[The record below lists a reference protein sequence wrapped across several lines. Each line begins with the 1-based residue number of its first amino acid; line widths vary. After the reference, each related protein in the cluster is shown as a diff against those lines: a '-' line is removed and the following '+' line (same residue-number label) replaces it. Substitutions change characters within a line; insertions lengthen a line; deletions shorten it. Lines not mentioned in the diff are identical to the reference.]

1 MSKGFFSNWIV
12 KNILGAV
19 ALILGLTLMASIL
32 LGVVTRHSK
41 VVEVPDFT
49 NMTQQQASALAA
61 EKGIRVEVTD
71 SIYAR
76 RRTGGAVVNQNP
88 YAGVSVKPG
97 RRVMLTI
104 NALHP
109 KMVAMPDLIGVSMRQ
124 AKAELRSKGLSLG
137 RIIYVS
143 DMATNNVLRQL
154 YRSVQIKPG
163 TPIESEATVDLVVGL
178 STFDCTTN
186 VPDVTGFKYSRAVDV
201 IHDYSLNVGHLKFD
215 ETVKNY
221 DDSLNAM
228 VYLQSPAASDA
239 VCDMGSE
246 VSISLTLDEGRI
258 SKF

>member
-1 MSKGFFSNWIV
+1 MNVNGHWIIR
-12 KNILGAV
+12 NIIKAV
-19 ALILGLTLMASIL
+19 LLILCIVFAAQIL
-32 LGVVTRHSK
+32 LKIVTRHNK
-41 VVEVPDFT
+41 EIEVPDFT
-49 NMTQQQASALAA
+49 TLSVEKAGSLA
-61 EKGIRVEVTD
+61 RHYDLRLDVTD
-71 SIYAR
+71 SVYTDRMAR
-76 RRTGGAVVNQNP
+76 GAIFSQNP
-88 YAGVSVKPG
+88 KAGSKVKKG
-97 RRVMLTI
+97 RRILLTI
-104 NALHP
+104 NSLVP
-109 KMVAMPDLIGVSMRQ
+109 KKVKMPDVVGYSLRQ
-124 AKAELRSKGLSLG
+124 AKTELFAKGLTIGTLS
-137 RIIYVS
+137 YEP